1 MRTHPT
7 TPFGRRPLSLAMVA
21 AQAATRD
28 FAARPDAS
36 EIVVHKWRLFR
47 ALTEAK
53 GPVGVT
59 DRALSVLHALF
70 SLHQETALTLPET
83 EAGEGES
90 DSPAPGIVV
99 FPSNRELSIRA
110 HGMAP
115 ATLRRHLASLVE
127 AGLIIRRDSP
137 NGKRFARRGQG
148 GEIAEA
154 FGFDLTSLI
163 ARAAEIENLAEE
175 VRAENRAIALL
186 REKITIVRRD
196 IVKMI
201 ETGMEEGVRFAPFSI
216 DGQTICDWEGLYGR
230 YQALVGRYARSLGRG
245 ELEALAGELAAF
257 ATEIE
262 KLLETHV
269 KGQENSANESQNERH
284 IQNQITNIPD
294 LEPDLQEGRVETSG
308 PMPEEANADRGGAR
322 GTESPS
328 SGIGERKTSPPRTY
342 PLGMVLQACPDI
354 ADYGK
359 RGEISC
365 WRDLIDAA
373 AVVRSA
379 LGVSPDAWKQALDVL
394 GEHDASILIAAILQ
408 RGAEIKS
415 AGAYLRVLTAK
426 ARAGEFSLGPV
437 LMALLR
443 GKAVKAAR
451 ERRQA
456 G

>member
-1 MRTHPT
+1 MRTYST

-28 FAARPDAS
+28 FAANPDAS
-36 EIVVHKWRLFR
+36 ETVVHKWRLFR

-53 GPVGVT
+53 GPLGVT
-59 DRALSVLHALF
+59 DRALSVLHALLSF
-70 SLHQETALTLPET
+70 HQETALTLPEV
-83 EAGEGES
+83 EATQG
-90 DSPAPGIVV
+90 DAPYPGIVV

-115 ATLRRHLASLVE
+115 ATLRRHLASLIE
-127 AGLIIRRDSP
+127 AGLVIRRDSP

-154 FGFDLTSLI
+154 FGFDLTPLV

-175 VRAENRAIALL
+175 VRIENRAIALL
-186 REKITIVRRD
+186 REKITLVRRD

-201 ETGMEEGVRFAPFSI
+201 ETGMEEGVCFAPLVI
-216 DGQTICDWEGLYGR
+216 DGQEVGDWEGLYRR
-230 YQALVGRYARSLGRG
+230 YQALSESYSRSLGRG
-245 ELEALAGELAAF
+245 ELETLAGELGSFAF
-257 ATEIE
+257 EIQN
-262 KLLETHV
+262 LLERHV
-269 KGQENSANESQNERH
+269 KQQKRSANESQNERH

-294 LEPDLQEGRVETSG
+294 LEPDLQEGRAETSS
-308 PMPEEANADRGGAR
+308 PMSREANADRGGDQE
-322 GTESPS
+322 TEAPSAGLGERQASPS
-328 SGIGERKTSPPRTY
+328 RTY

-354 ADYGK
+354 VDYGK
-359 RGEISC
+359 SGEISC

-373 AVVRSA
+373 AIVRSA

-394 GEHDASILIAAILQ
+394 GEHDASIVIAAILQ

-415 AGAYLRVLTAK
+415 AGGYLRVLTAK
-426 ARAGEFSLGPV
+426 AREGEFSLGPV

-443 GKAVKAAR
+443 GKAAKAAR
-451 ERRQA
+451 ARRQA

>member
-21 AQAATRD
+21 TQAATRD
-28 FAARPDAS
+28 FASKPDAS
-36 EIVVHKWRLFR
+36 ETVVHKWRLFR

-53 GPVGVT
+53 GPLRVT
-59 DRALSVLHALF
+59 DRALSVLHALLSF
-70 SLHQETALTLPET
+70 HQETALTLPEA

-154 FGFDLTSLI
+154 FGFDLTPLI
-163 ARAAEIENLAEE
+163 ARAAEIENLADE

-186 REKITIVRRD
+186 REKITLVRRD

-201 ETGMEEGVRFAPFSI
+201 ETGMEEGVRFAPFAI
-216 DGQTICDWEGLYGR
+216 DGQDVCDWEGLYGR
-230 YQALVGRYARSLGRG
+230 YQALAGRYARSLGRG
-245 ELEALAGELAAF
+245 QLEALAGELATF

-262 KLLETHV
+262 KVLETHV
-269 KGQENSANESQNERH
+269 KGQKNSVNESQNERH
-284 IQNQITNIPD
+284 IQNQITNISD
-294 LEPDLQEGRVETSG
+294 LEPDLQEGRGETSG
-308 PMPEEANADRGGAR
+308 PMPEEANADRTGAR
-322 GTESPS
+322 ETEASS

-359 RGEISC
+359 SGEISC
-365 WRDLIDAA
+365 WRELIDAA
-373 AVVRSA
+373 AIVRSA
-379 LGVSPDAWKQALDVL
+379 LGVSPDAWKQALEVL
-394 GEHDASILIAAILQ
+394 GEHDASIVIAAILQ
-408 RGAEIKS
+408 RGEEIKS
-415 AGAYLRVLTAK
+415 AGGYLRVLTAK
-426 ARAGEFSLGPV
+426 AREGEFSLGPV

-443 GKAVKAAR
+443 GKAAKATR